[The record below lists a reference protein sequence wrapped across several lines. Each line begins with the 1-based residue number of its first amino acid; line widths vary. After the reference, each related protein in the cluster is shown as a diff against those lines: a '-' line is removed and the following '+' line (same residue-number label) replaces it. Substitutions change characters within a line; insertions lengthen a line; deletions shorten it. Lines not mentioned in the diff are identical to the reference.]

1 VVGLLILA
9 VEAAYSPFRYPT
21 QPPGSLPAEEFKG
34 WLRYFIASSLS
45 CLCSFI
51 LMPFP
56 YCFGLHRKNP
66 LARIGNKALRELIE
80 SMLNFE
86 AAKRPSAAE
95 VLAALKDSSI
105 KKAK

>member
-1 VVGLLILA
+1 
-9 VEAAYSPFRYPT
+9 
-21 QPPGSLPAEEFKG
+21 
-34 WLRYFIASSLS
+34 
-45 CLCSFI
+45 
-51 LMPFP
+51 MPFP